1 MIVARD
7 AVTADA
13 RPGVV
18 VGVVVGVVI
27 AEKTT

>member
-13 RPGVV
+13 RPEGV